1 MIIGDSSA
9 LIALAT
15 IDKLDL
21 LEKLFNKVY
30 VPEAVFNEV
39 SSNNKPQS
47 LKLKNFLQD
56 KVIKI
61 ESNILNVGL
70 GQGELEAMALY
81 KQINADFLLID
92 DLRAKKFAKLNNIY
106 TIGSLGV
113 MILAKEKGYVDSIR
127 DDLKKLKLSSV
138 FISSKLIDKVLKE
151 VRE

>member
-47 LKLKNFLQD
+47 LNLSSTEYHSHKSLKMGKVFKLKF
-56 KVIKI
+56 
-61 ESNILNVGL
+61 VGL
-70 GQGELEAMALY
+70 
-81 KQINADFLLID
+81 
-92 DLRAKKFAKLNNIY
+92 
-106 TIGSLGV
+106 TS
-113 MILAKEKGYVDSIR
+113 
-127 DDLKKLKLSSV
+127 
-138 FISSKLIDKVLKE
+138 
-151 VRE
+151 